1 MIPTL
6 KEWETR
12 KTTFIK
18 ANLNKG
24 DGQTN
29 EHIVYM
35 TDLEIIMQGL
45 KSIAQFLNNS
55 FT

>member
-1 MIPTL
+1 MTPTL

-18 ANLNKG
+18 ANLNKWV
-24 DGQTN
+24 GQTN

-35 TDLEIIMQGL
+35 TDLEIFMQGL
-45 KSIAQFLNNS
+45 KAIEKFLNIII
-55 FT
+55 T